1 MAIQRLN
8 VFIVDDNRMEANGL
22 RKYLKNR
29 FGNKVR
35 LSIYFDSE
43 SCLCMMH
50 GQVNLVVLDYN
61 LNEKGL
67 DSKTGLDVL
76 KTIKLRHPETEVV
89 ILTSNEDIG
98 LAIDAITI
106 GAKDFV
112 VKGVGSWQRI
122 LAIVDQTVTQPI
134 RFLVTEYGVTKFVG
148 IFLFTFL
155 TMGMVVVLALKLIF

>member
-1 MAIQRLN
+1 
-8 VFIVDDNRMEANGL
+8 
-22 RKYLKNR
+22 
-29 FGNKVR
+29 
-35 LSIYFDSE
+35 
-43 SCLCMMH
+43 
-50 GQVNLVVLDYN
+50 
-61 LNEKGL
+61 
-67 DSKTGLDVL
+67 LDVL